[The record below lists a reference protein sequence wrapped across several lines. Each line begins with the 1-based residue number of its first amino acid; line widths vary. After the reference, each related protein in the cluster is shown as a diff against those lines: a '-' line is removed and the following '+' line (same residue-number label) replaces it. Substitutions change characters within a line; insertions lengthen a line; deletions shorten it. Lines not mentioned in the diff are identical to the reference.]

1 MKKTLISVAVAS
13 ALSLGAVSAQAATV
27 TVTLLDN
34 TNPTSPFPAIDPAN
48 NAAFVAGNE
57 FRVASGG
64 NFAGFGEKSITGD
77 QPMSWDFSMTGNHGV
92 LTAVSGTDTVP
103 SATTQPPVGGGH
115 TASGPGLFQ
124 NANFFGGGFGFLAP
138 LGDAA
143 SNGPAEIW
151 FDSTDNFT
159 MTFPIMEAHWN
170 GAIQMLG
177 AVEGGI
183 TFTCTGATNP
193 GGGNCTADSLIDP
206 AEDSAGFAGQYTQWD
221 FAVSVDPAHVPVPVP
236 AAVWLFGSG
245 LMGLVGVARRKK
257 TAS

>member
-1 MKKTLISVAVAS
+1 MKKTLISTAVAT
-13 ALSLGAVSAQAATV
+13 ALSLGAVSAQAL

-34 TNPTSPFPAIDPAN
+34 TNPTSPFPAIDPLN
-48 NAAFVAGNE
+48 SAAFVAGNE

-77 QPMSWDFSMTGNHGV
+77 QVMTWDFSMAGNSGTM
-92 LTAVSGTDTVP
+92 TAVAGTDIVP
-103 SATTQPPVGGGH
+103 AASTQPPVGGGH

-124 NANFFGGGFGFLAP
+124 NATFFGGGFGFLAP
-138 LGDAA
+138 LGNAA
-143 SNGPAEIW
+143 DNGPATIN

-177 AVEGGI
+177 VVEGGI
-183 TFTCTGATNP
+183 TFSCTGAL
-193 GGGNCTADSLIDP
+193 GGTGNCTADSLIDP
-206 AEDSAGFAGQYTQWD
+206 SEDSAGFAGQYTQWD
-221 FAVSVDPAHVPVPVP
+221 FAVSVDPAHVGAVPVP

-245 LMGLVGVARRKK
+245 LIGLVGVARRKK
-257 TAS
+257 TAN